1 MFSVFNLSTLTIGTI
16 SDASLRTD
24 FVVEKSNVVVDEYG
38 VFGLV
43 S

>member
-16 SDASLRTD
+16 SDVLRTD
-24 FVVEKSNVVVDEYG
+24 FVVEKSNVIVDEYG
-38 VFGLV
+38 VFDLV